1 MTSRRRLVLLV
12 VAGLLAALIAA
23 VVHFPARLAAAWF
36 APPAV
41 QPWGLEG
48 SIWSGRA
55 AGLVLQGQ
63 ELGALSWDASLL
75 PALALQP
82 AWDFGL
88 RRPDGFAEGRVQVG
102 LLGGRVGLEDFRAA
116 LELGTLP
123 RMVVPEGT
131 AGQARIELERLAV
144 HDGWPAE
151 VVGWAT
157 VTELE
162 LPGVILA
169 LGPFEFRFEPQ
180 EGPPVG
186 RITSLGGP
194 LAVDGRIELP
204 APRQWRFSAELA
216 PGEDPPRE
224 LVDGL
229 KFVGEDIGDGR
240 RRLELG
246 SEPE

>member
-1 MTSRRRLVLLV
+1 MTSRRRIVLLA
-12 VAGLLAALIAA
+12 VAGLLAALIGA
-23 VVHFPARLAAAWF
+23 VATFPARLAATWL
-36 APPAV
+36 APAAIK
-41 QPWGLEG
+41 PWGVEG

-55 AGLVLQGQ
+55 AGVVMQGQ
-63 ELGALSWDASLL
+63 ELGALTWDAG
-75 PALALQP
+75 ALSVLTLRP

-88 RRPDGFAEGRVQVG
+88 RRADGFAEGRVQVS
-102 LLGGRVGLEDFRAA
+102 LLGGRVGLDDFRAA

-123 RMVVPEGT
+123 RLLVPQGT
-131 AGQARIELERLAV
+131 AGQARVELEELVLR
-144 HDGWPAE
+144 DGWPE
-151 VVGWAT
+151 TVVGWAT
-157 VTELE
+157 VNQLE
-162 LPGVILA
+162 LPGVILP

-180 EGPPVG
+180 EGPPLG
-186 RITSLGGP
+186 RIASLGGP

-229 KFVGEDIGDGR
+229 KFVGEDLGNGR